1 MATACTSKCKVDWT
15 KCIFCQKDL
24 QKIKTVCPA
33 NSKKADA
40 GCGYKTLAD
49 LVESL
54 REVGGLPEGL
64 NVDSWDEG
72 DGIANTLSQRRAV
85 FHRHCK
91 SLLHPTTVDRLRKRR
106 VVDAGNEGC
115 ADESPASKTQR
126 LTRAASGSKS
136 TDFTSL
142 CFFCETESSEK
153 LRQALTDKIHNH
165 VLKCAEILN
174 DTMIL
179 AKLAAGHMSAHEQK
193 YHPTCLLA
201 FYRKA
206 DRVDASVNNT
216 DTDNCELAIDSN
228 SIALAELVAYMEEV
242 RSAKGDTGIPC
253 VFTLHK
259 LREFYTEQIK
269 RHEGLSTQVNATRL
283 KERLTEIFPDLIT
296 VTQGRDVLLTFDD
309 DVANTLKQVE
319 QNHDAN
325 AIHLMHTA
333 KLIRTEIFSC
343 VSEFNGSFNDHSE
356 TKSVPPTLLTFVNM
370 LLEGPGNFHSTNNQ
384 AALSVAQLIVFNAV
398 KRARRTTNSDA
409 HVRSPII
416 RHCHSQETP
425 LPIYLGMMLHSATR
439 KAKLVD
445 KCYTLGLSV
454 SYQRVMQLSN
464 KITNT
469 VCSRYRSEDLVC
481 LPHFVVICFRWQ
493 L

>member
-49 LVESL
+49 LVESF

-64 NVDSWDEG
+64 NVDSWDER

-216 DTDNCELAIDSN
+216 DTDN
-228 SIALAELVAYMEEV
+228 
-242 RSAKGDTGIPC
+242 
-253 VFTLHK
+253 
-259 LREFYTEQIK
+259 
-269 RHEGLSTQVNATRL
+269 
-283 KERLTEIFPDLIT
+283 
-296 VTQGRDVLLTFDD
+296 
-309 DVANTLKQVE
+309 
-319 QNHDAN
+319 
-325 AIHLMHTA
+325 
-333 KLIRTEIFSC
+333 
-343 VSEFNGSFNDHSE
+343 
-356 TKSVPPTLLTFVNM
+356 
-370 LLEGPGNFHSTNNQ
+370 
-384 AALSVAQLIVFNAV
+384 
-398 KRARRTTNSDA
+398 
-409 HVRSPII
+409 
-416 RHCHSQETP
+416 
-425 LPIYLGMMLHSATR
+425 
-439 KAKLVD
+439 
-445 KCYTLGLSV
+445 
-454 SYQRVMQLSN
+454 
-464 KITNT
+464 
-469 VCSRYRSEDLVC
+469 
-481 LPHFVVICFRWQ
+481 
-493 L
+493 